1 MAAVTLDE
9 LKRHLRIDTNDEDE
23 YLADLMTHAEA
34 ACADFCLRDA
44 LPIPAPLPA
53 KRAVLLYAG
62 YLYADREGWDRD
74 KAEAMLTVAR
84 SLLWPY
90 RDLTKLV

>member
-23 YLADLMTHAEA
+23 YLTDLMAHATA
-34 ACADFCLRDA
+34 ACADFCLLDA
-44 LPIPAPLPA
+44 LPDPAPLPA

-62 YLYADREGWDRD
+62 YLHADREGWDAD
-74 KAEAMLTVAR
+74 KADAMLAVAH